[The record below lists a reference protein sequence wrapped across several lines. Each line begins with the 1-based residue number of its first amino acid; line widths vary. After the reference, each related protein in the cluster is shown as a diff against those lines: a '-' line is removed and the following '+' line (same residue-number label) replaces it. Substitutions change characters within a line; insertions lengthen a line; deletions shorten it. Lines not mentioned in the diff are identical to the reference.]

1 MAALIDGLPAQ
12 VLGLQVRL
20 YACCARLGAATD
32 SEALHD
38 LRIALRTLRSL
49 LKPIAELDACAAL
62 QQRAAELG
70 RLSGPL
76 RDLEVL
82 LGELQRRG
90 AQSQIQV
97 RQAQLERGYST
108 LLDCRQLQALF
119 MAFDDFPSRWYQAA
133 AQGQLKGMG
142 KRIGKRLA
150 KQQRRLLE
158 ALADP
163 THDRHQLRLLIKRVR
178 YGAEA
183 YPQLAR
189 LSRSHHTQLKA
200 AQSTLGE
207 WHDHLQWL
215 ARAQAEA
222 DLAPHVE
229 SWRLALRAA
238 EQRADQALLGLTSR
252 FLG

>member
-1 MAALIDGLPAQ
+1 MAALIEDLPAQ
-12 VLGLQVRL
+12 VLRLQVRL
-20 YACCARLGAATD
+20 YACCARLESGTD

-49 LKPIAELDACAAL
+49 LKPIAALAGCAAL

-82 LGELQRRG
+82 LAELRRHG
-90 AQSQIQV
+90 SQSQLLT
-97 RQAQLERGYST
+97 RQAQLQQGYSV
-108 LLDCRQLQALF
+108 LLASRQLQALF
-119 MAFDDFPSRWYQAA
+119 AAFDDFPARWYQAA
-133 AQGQLKGMG
+133 ADGELHGLG

-150 KQQRRLLE
+150 KQQRRLLA

-163 THDRHQLRLLIKRVR
+163 EHDQHQLRLLIKRVR

-183 YPQLAR
+183 YPRLAGLSRDHHAR
-189 LSRSHHTQLKA
+189 LRR
-200 AQSTLGE
+200 AQSALGD

-215 ARAQAEA
+215 ARAEAEA
-222 DLAPHVE
+222 DLAPCVTAWQLGLH
-229 SWRLALRAA
+229 AA
-238 EQRADQALLGLTSR
+238 EQKADLAVLALHQKL
-252 FLG
+252 

>member
-1 MAALIDGLPAQ
+1 MAALIDDLPAQ

-20 YACCARLGAATD
+20 YACCARLRAATD
-32 SEALHD
+32 GEALHD

-49 LKPIAELDACAAL
+49 LKPVAERAACAAL

-82 LGELQRRG
+82 LAELQRRG
-90 AQSQIQV
+90 AQSQLPARQV
-97 RQAQLERGYST
+97 QLQQGYST
-108 LLDCRQLQALF
+108 LLASPQLQALF
-119 MAFDDFPSRWYQAA
+119 AAFDDFPSRWYQAA
-133 AQGQLKGMG
+133 AQGQLKGLS

-150 KQQRRLLE
+150 KQRRRLLA

-163 THDRHQLRLLIKRVR
+163 EHDQHQLRLLIKRVR

-183 YPQLAR
+183 YPRLAG
-189 LSRSHHTQLKA
+189 LSRGHHAQLKA
-200 AQSTLGE
+200 AQSALGD

-222 DLAPHVE
+222 DLAPYIE
-229 SWRLALRAA
+229 SWQLALRAA